1 MGFDVKLPNDFMYG
15 SSVLA
20 HELGHALDYGTPAGK
35 KSLDART
42 DRSLAE
48 DFSNFGT
55 PKSKRLGNVKTKLS
69 TTKGN
74 PVQALLAGIGFV
86 NPNQSLGMQMVE
98 GAVAESL
105 TPDSINTMASELRA
119 DKNAQRIAG
128 RADLKINP
136 KTLTLAKSTYAA
148 GPMIKGGLSAIPGFF
163 MNKAAEKFIYP
174 QTEKF
179 ANFLGPYIQKADK
192 AIEKRTGLSSFGDL
206 LNNRIKGRKK

>member
-1 MGFDVKLPNDFMYG
+1 MYFTINPFSLSLWIIYAVHDVW
-15 SSVLA
+15 
-20 HELGHALDYGTPAGK
+20 
-35 KSLDART
+35 
-42 DRSLAE
+42 
-48 DFSNFGT
+48 SNFGT

-86 NPNQSLGMQMVE
+86 NPNQSLGMQMFE

-128 RADLKINP
+128 RAGLKINP

-174 QTEKF
+174 QNEKF

-192 AIEKRTGLSSFGDL
+192 AIKKRTGLSSFGDL